1 MVMIDGQIYMDSG
14 EILATLASIEKDGQI
29 TSPCDNVPTENNQ
42 SNFGSGYNYQYNMP
56 RVAIKKKEYMI
67 SDLSQWIVGRMYAM
81 KIKQEEMGEVIGV
94 NQSGFSK
101 RLSKGK
107 FTYAELI
114 SILKHLQATD
124 EEILR
129 LMKL

>member
-1 MVMIDGQIYMDSG
+1 
-14 EILATLASIEKDGQI
+14 
-29 TSPCDNVPTENNQ
+29 
-42 SNFGSGYNYQYNMP
+42 MP

-81 KIKQEEMGEVIGV
+81 KIRQREMGELLGITQ
-94 NQSGFSK
+94 QSFCKKLHGSY
-101 RLSKGK
+101 
-107 FTYAELI
+107 FTYSELL
-114 SILKHLQATD
+114 SILKRLEATD

>member
-1 MVMIDGQIYMDSG
+1 
-14 EILATLASIEKDGQI
+14 
-29 TSPCDNVPTENNQ
+29 
-42 SNFGSGYNYQYNMP
+42 MP

-67 SDLSQWIVGRMYAM
+67 TDLIKWIVGQMHVM
-81 KIKQEEMGEVIGV
+81 QINQEEMGEVIGV

-114 SILKHLQATD
+114 SILKHLEATD

>member
-1 MVMIDGQIYMDSG
+1 
-14 EILATLASIEKDGQI
+14 
-29 TSPCDNVPTENNQ
+29 
-42 SNFGSGYNYQYNMP
+42 MP

-67 SDLSQWIVGRMYAM
+67 SDLSQWIVGRMYAR